1 MDNRSS
7 FPKHWRAVNSERA
20 EGLGF
25 AESSV
30 IFDIDGV
37 LSDAAGRQHF
47 IDGNARRDWDKF
59 FATCGDDPVI
69 EEVAKLL
76 SLLDPNL
83 HIILLTG
90 RPVSVQAETLSWLKR
105 YSLRWDLL
113 IMRNFG
119 DHSAA
124 KEFKSITV
132 DQLRELDFNP
142 VLAFEDDIRNV
153 EMFRD
158 KGIPCVYIHSGY
170 YDSIL

>member
-1 MDNRSS
+1 MDIQST
-7 FPKHWRAVNSERA
+7 FPKHWRVANPEVTSSADFEEA
-20 EGLGF
+20 
-25 AESSV
+25 SV

-47 IDGNARRDWDKF
+47 IDGNTRRDWDKF
-59 FATCGDDPVI
+59 FASCGDDPVI
-69 EEVAKLL
+69 EEVAKML

-90 RPVSVQAETLSWLKR
+90 RPVSVQSETISWLKR

-132 DQLRELDFNP
+132 DQLRELNFNP
-142 VLAFEDDIRNV
+142 VLAFEDDRRNV
-153 EMFRD
+153 EMFRE

-170 YDSIL
+170 YDKSL